1 MKSYAGKT
9 ALVTGA
15 SSGIGKAF
23 AQRLASRGAKLIL
36 VARSKD
42 RLDEL
47 AAQIGGAEVVALD
60 LAEPSAAQSLFDEV
74 ARRHLSVDLLVN
86 NAGFGKWGN
95 FQDFDLATY
104 AEMMNLNMRA
114 VVALCHAFLPSM
126 SAKGDCGILNVG
138 STGSLIPVPW
148 SAVYGA
154 TKAFVLSLSEALY
167 YEYKERGV
175 MITALLPGA
184 TASNFASVANS
195 AATKGDTPSDAPDM
209 VADVGLDA
217 LLAGKCSVISGRNQ
231 IVAWLPRLL
240 SRQRIVSIAGNSWR
254 KTLRSRSVQV

>member
-1 MKSYAGKT
+1 MFDLGGKT

-86 NAGFGKWGN
+86 NAVII
-95 FQDFDLATY
+95 TP
-104 AEMMNLNMRA
+104 R
-114 VVALCHAFLPSM
+114 
-126 SAKGDCGILNVG
+126 
-138 STGSLIPVPW
+138 SLY
-148 SAVYGA
+148 S
-154 TKAFVLSLSEALY
+154 
-167 YEYKERGV
+167 
-175 MITALLPGA
+175 
-184 TASNFASVANS
+184 
-195 AATKGDTPSDAPDM
+195 
-209 VADVGLDA
+209 
-217 LLAGKCSVISGRNQ
+217 
-231 IVAWLPRLL
+231 
-240 SRQRIVSIAGNSWR
+240 
-254 KTLRSRSVQV
+254 